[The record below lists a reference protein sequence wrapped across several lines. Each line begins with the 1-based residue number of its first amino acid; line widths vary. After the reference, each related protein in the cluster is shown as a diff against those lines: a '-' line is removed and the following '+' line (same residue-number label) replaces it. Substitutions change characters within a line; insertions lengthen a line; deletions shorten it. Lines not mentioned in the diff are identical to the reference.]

1 MNKIKVIIFLLFTT
15 TLVYGQVI
23 KTDIFIVSYSEE
35 YQQPLWLEYTVQCPN
50 GDTERTGM
58 NFWVPEKI
66 KTSDDEDY
74 INNIYDKGH
83 LAPAA
88 TFSCDKETLFKTF
101 SYLNSALQH
110 EGLNRGQW
118 ARLESFERSL
128 ANFFDEEIKVRVDVL
143 FEGKLKKVKGGAT
156 IPSGFRKTII
166 IGNTTR
172 VFEFPNKNT
181 AGTNWIEYLK
191 KNK

>member
-1 MNKIKVIIFLLFTT
+1 MNKAKIILALVLSS
-15 TLVYGQVI
+15 TLAYSQVI
-23 KTDIFIVSYSEE
+23 KTDIFTVNYSEE
-35 YQQPLWLEYTVQCPN
+35 YEQPLWLEYTIQCPN
-50 GDTERTGM
+50 GHAERIGM
-58 NFWVPEKI
+58 NFWVPKGI

-74 INNIYDKGH
+74 KGNIYDKGH

-88 TFSCDKETLFKTF
+88 AFNCDKETLFKTF

-128 ANFFDEEIKVRVDVL
+128 ANFFEQEVKVRVDVL
-143 FEGKLKKVKGGAT
+143 FEGKLQKVKGGAT

-166 IGNTTR
+166 MGDIIKT
-172 VFEFPNKNT
+172 FEFPNTDTK
-181 AGTNWIEYLK
+181 GTNWIEYLK
-191 KNK
+191 K